1 MTGPAPFDPASDPAA
16 AEAWLAA
23 RGVPA
28 DALARLHGIEEWR
41 RLSEPEAADWVRE
54 VDDSPYGWPEWVDAV
69 LILADLL
76 IREGRRPSP
85 FPTVVGY
92 VGCAAAG
99 ARATP
104 VVPPL
109 PELVAE
115 AYREF
120 GFHES
125 PSGEVGE

>member
-1 MTGPAPFDPASDPAA
+1 MAGGEGRPRGRPRTAA
-16 AEAWLAA
+16 GD
-23 RGVPA
+23 R
-28 DALARLHGIEEWR
+28 EWR
-41 RLSEPEAADWVRE
+41 RLSAPEAADWVRE

-99 ARATP
+99 ERATS

-120 GFHES
+120 GFGE
-125 PSGEVGE
+125 SGENGNSGA